1 MVAPYKIAAKTAKL
15 GLDMYAAGE
24 AAKAKQRMDIRNAKI
39 ATEQRTTAFNRETQ
53 AFQQN
58 MQALKDNNTAEN
70 FSISVAEATARDNLL
85 MSSAGSGIAGAS
97 VDEISN
103 EISRE
108 VGRDRVAAKR
118 NLTAARDAANQQRIQ
133 TNENRTVE
141 ATNAYVHDYTEDLK
155 GALFQSVGS
164 ALDI

>member
-1 MVAPYKIAAKTAKL
+1 MYQAAAKAAKI
-15 GLDMYAAGE
+15 GVDVYAAGE

-53 AFQQN
+53 VFQQN
-58 MQALKDNNTAEN
+58 MQVLKDNNTADN
-70 FSISVAEATARDNLL
+70 FNISVAEASSRDNLL
-85 MSSAGSGIAGAS
+85 MSTAGSGIAGAS

-118 NLTAARDAANQQRIQ
+118 KLTASQDAANQQRIQ
-133 TNENRTVE
+133 SNENRTVE
-141 ATNAYVHDYTEDLK
+141 ATNAYVHDYTEDIMA
-155 GALFQSVGS
+155 ALYQSVGES
-164 ALDI
+164 LSM